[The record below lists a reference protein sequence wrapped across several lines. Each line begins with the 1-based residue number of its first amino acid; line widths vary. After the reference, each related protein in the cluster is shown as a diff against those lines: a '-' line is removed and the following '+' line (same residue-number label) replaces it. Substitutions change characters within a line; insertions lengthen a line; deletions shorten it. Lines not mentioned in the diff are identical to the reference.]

1 MICALERRTP
11 IAGHAQVTGD
21 DISFYGEVLKAD
33 GSEVWIARRKGRAID
48 AAMLGADAG
57 NEIVLKLP
65 HGVAG
70 LM

>member
-1 MICALERRTP
+1 LL
-11 IAGHAQVTGD
+11 D
-21 DISFYGEVLKAD
+21 FD
-33 GSEVWIARRKGRAID
+33 GLGAPRGRAID
-48 AAMLGADAG
+48 AAMIGADAG